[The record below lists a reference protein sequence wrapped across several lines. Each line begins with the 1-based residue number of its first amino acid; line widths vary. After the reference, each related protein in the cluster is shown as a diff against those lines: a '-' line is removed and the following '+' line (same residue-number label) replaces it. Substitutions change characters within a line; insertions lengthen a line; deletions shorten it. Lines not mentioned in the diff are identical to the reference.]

1 MSADD
6 KFGAVVMI
14 LNNFSMQLA
23 YHKFM
28 VIIVGVI
35 FEYTLLT
42 DILAHSA
49 LASFP
54 PLNITT

>member
-1 MSADD
+1 
-6 KFGAVVMI
+6 
-14 LNNFSMQLA
+14 MQLA

-28 VIIVGVI
+28 VIIVVI

-54 PLNITT
+54 PLHITT